1 MILEKQ
7 APIAIFDS
15 GVGGLSVLIE
25 VRKILPYEKI
35 IYLADKKRHP
45 FGTRSKNEIEKI
57 TDEIINFLIS
67 KNAKLIIIAC
77 NTASTVKLDDLRAKY
92 NVPIIGMIDIE
103 VISKY
108 INEFTGNSVGLIG
121 TSATVNSKA
130 YDDII
135 KKLNTDIKLYSKDC
149 SKLVPLVETGK
160 IESDSFKEALNNCL
174 SPLLSDGITNL
185 IIGCTH
191 FSFIIERIKDLL
203 GNNVNVFN
211 PPRFVAHYVKEKL
224 LHEGLLNNS
233 REIYEPEYLVTSK
246 KDEFINTG
254 HKMTSLDLKNVKL
267 IKLYGF

>member
-25 VRKILPYEKI
+25 IRKILPYEKI

-67 KNAKLIIIAC
+67 KNAKLIVIAC
-77 NTASTVKLDDLRAKY
+77 NTASTVKLDDLRVKY

-108 INEFTGNSVGLIG
+108 IKKFKGTTLGLIG
-121 TSATVNSKA
+121 TNATVRSKA
-130 YDDII
+130 YDDVI
-135 KKLNTDIKLYSKDC
+135 KKLDSKIKIYSKDC
-149 SKLVPLVETGK
+149 SKLVPF
-160 IESDSFKEALNNCL
+160 IESGEIEEDDFKEEFKNCL
-174 SPLLSDGITNL
+174 SPLLKNEITDL

-191 FSFIIERIKDLL
+191 FSFIIKKIKDLL
-203 GNNVNVFN
+203 GSNIKLFDPSRYVAQ
-211 PPRFVAHYVKEKL
+211 FVMEKL
-224 LHEGLLNNS
+224 SEKKLLNNS
-233 REIYEPEYLVTSK
+233 KQIYEPEYLVTAK
-246 KDEFINTG
+246 KEEFITSAQ
-254 HKMTSLDLKNVKL
+254 KMTSLILNDAKL
-267 IKLYGF
+267 ITI